1 VTGAATNRLRRMRGY
16 YRTHALGCEA
26 TRDSTVARLDPRVA
40 AAFGQSL
47 GTSALLRRFIG
58 MGPRSSQILIV
69 EDDLVVASE
78 LANVLTEQGLIVQ
91 GPVAEGIAALKL
103 AEHNPPAVAI
113 IDLNLAGEINGL
125 TVARHLVEKFGV
137 RVVFVS
143 GHISE
148 AIREGIDLTRH
159 FISKPFTDE
168 AVIGA
173 VRELIDKIPA
183 EPERGASAP
192 TAQ

>member
-1 VTGAATNRLRRMRGY
+1 MESCSR
-16 YRTHALGCEA
+16 
-26 TRDSTVARLDPRVA
+26 
-40 AAFGQSL
+40 
-47 GTSALLRRFIG
+47 
-58 MGPRSSQILIV
+58 QILIV

-78 LANVLTEQGLIVQ
+78 LANVLTEQGLKVQ

-103 AEHNPPAVAI
+103 ADDDPPAVAI

-143 GHISE
+143 GHISD
-148 AIREGIDLTRH
+148 AVREGMDLTRY

-168 AVIGA
+168 AVIEA
-173 VRELIDKIPA
+173 VRELIGKIPS
-183 EPERGASAP
+183 EPKSPAPVP
-192 TAQ
+192 TAR